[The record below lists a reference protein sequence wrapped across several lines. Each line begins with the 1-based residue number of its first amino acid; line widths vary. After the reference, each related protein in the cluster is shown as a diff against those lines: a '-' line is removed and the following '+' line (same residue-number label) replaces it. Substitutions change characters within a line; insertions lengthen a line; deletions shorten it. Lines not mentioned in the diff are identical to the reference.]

1 MVIDLTYAC
10 SMGCSHCMSDCKP
23 DGEHMSLE
31 TLKDALEF
39 YKKHGI
45 SHIILSGGELF
56 EHPQIIECLELCAQY
71 RGALIPLMLITN
83 GRKLSSDLSLLG
95 EFQKFVNKIG
105 RKSVLIQVTDDPRFY
120 PTSLDKKQRYRL
132 EKLGAS
138 IEVVPGKLDH
148 PDVCLYPQGRA
159 LENYPDSE
167 WNTIAPKCVNCR
179 LLVRQGIT
187 SFGNLVMTLSMRQK
201 LCTPTISP
209 SGDIKLGE
217 SRLCPPVAS
226 IYDPEDVIIEKINSF
241 GCKKC
246 EIPFEILK
254 EHSRTGY
261 DMLINI

>member
-1 MVIDLTYAC
+1 
-10 SMGCSHCMSDCKP
+10 
-23 DGEHMSLE
+23 MSLE

-71 RGALIPLMLITN
+71 I
-83 GRKLSSDLSLLG
+83 
-95 EFQKFVNKIG
+95 
-105 RKSVLIQVTDDPRFY
+105 
-120 PTSLDKKQRYRL
+120 
-132 EKLGAS
+132 
-138 IEVVPGKLDH
+138 
-148 PDVCLYPQGRA
+148 
-159 LENYPDSE
+159 
-167 WNTIAPKCVNCR
+167 
-179 LLVRQGIT
+179 
-187 SFGNLVMTLSMRQK
+187 
-201 LCTPTISP
+201 CTPTISP

-261 DMLINI
+261 DMLTNI